1 MSESF
6 VCSSIIAGNTLYSN
20 ASGKL
25 NFESESPHFDADSV
39 CWIASMTKLLTAVS
53 AMQLVEKGKIGLDDD
68 LGKVISQLS
77 KIEVLKGFDDDG
89 KPIMEKKTKPI
100 TLR

>member
-1 MSESF
+1 
-6 VCSSIIAGNTLYSN
+6 
-20 ASGKL
+20 
-25 NFESESPHFDADSV
+25 
-39 CWIASMTKLLTAVS
+39 MTKLLTVVS

-68 LGKVISQLS
+68 LGKVILQLS